1 MKLIQ
6 LLIVF
11 LSFNLFYGQEKPIL
25 KIDDDEVYISE
36 FEQIYWKN
44 KKENIATKEDLDDYI
59 QLFVNFKLKV
69 KAAEEMGLDTSKKF
83 KDELAGYRVQ
93 LERPYLIDTSINEN
107 LINEAYYRTLNEVS
121 ASHIMVQLSP
131 NPSPKDTLAA
141 FQKIEDIRLKINSGI
156 ASFEELAEE
165 VSEDPSAKFNKG
177 NLGYFNAF
185 KMVYPFECAAYN
197 TPVGKISKII
207 RSKYGYHLV
216 KPNNLRKAKGRTRT
230 SHIMITINPKTKDIK
245 AAENKI
251 NSIYEELTL
260 QNKTFEALAN
270 EYSEDRKSAKRGG
283 EIGWISSADNFYPS
297 FKETVFS
304 LKEDEEFSKP
314 FQTPNGWHIV
324 KRLEFEPIGDLNSM
338 RYELKN
344 KIQKDSRAQKTK
356 ASFINKLKAEYNT
369 KESFK
374 PKILFDLVKKK
385 GINNQ
390 NFKEF
395 NDNKVLKTPILTFND
410 LSFNNIDFIQYLIKG
425 NLYKKCINNIDL
437 LKNHFQKFVAKELI
451 EYEKTQLEKKHPDFR
466 ALMKEYRDGILLFEI
481 SDQKIWSKA
490 VKDTAGLKK
499 YYNNNRTLWQY
510 PNRINGTL
518 FTSNSKKI
526 INRAYK
532 LIVKGRINNDSIIA
546 LLNKEDALNIS
557 FKEKIIADFKNY
569 NTSFDNLN
577 DGANKPIFANG
588 KWYLFFVKE
597 KLVNRTKEFN
607 EAEGII
613 VSGYQSFLEDTWLR
627 SLKEKYN
634 IEINYDILYSIKE
647 KP

>member
-1 MKLIQ
+1 MKVIQ
-6 LLIVF
+6 LFIVF

-44 KKENIATKEDLDDYI
+44 KKENIATKEDLDNYI

-107 LINEAYYRTLNEVS
+107 LINEAYYRTVNEVS
-121 ASHIMVQLSP
+121 ASHIMVKLSP
-131 NPSPKDTLAA
+131 NPNPKDTLAA
-141 FQKIEDIRLKINSGI
+141 FRKIEDIRLKINSGI

-216 KPNNLRKAKGRTRT
+216 KPNNIRKAKGRTRT

-260 QNKTFEALAN
+260 QNKKFEALAN

-283 EIGWISSADNFYPS
+283 EIGWVSSADNFYPS

-410 LSFNNIDFIQYLIKG
+410 LSFSNIDFIQYLIKG

-490 VKDTAGLKK
+490 VKDTTGLKK
-499 YYNNNRTLWQY
+499 YFNNNRTLWQY

-532 LIVKGRINNDSIIA
+532 LIVKGRVNNDSIIA

-557 FKEKIIADFKNY
+557 YKEKNIDDFENY
-569 NTSFDNLN
+569 NTNFDNLN

-597 KLVNRTKEFN
+597 KLVNRTKEFIFFDLTHFKLSTAL
-607 EAEGII
+607 EK
-613 VSGYQSFLEDTWLR
+613 VFLE
-627 SLKEKYN
+627 
-634 IEINYDILYSIKE
+634 IPSI
-647 KP
+647 